1 MWIYQRVTPQKDGT
15 SLIEPYFNRIFEW
28 TLLFYLLE
36 RIALAA
42 LYHPEMMRMDQHQKR
57 YGWELKIYKSQEFW
71 WEKGPQVAISSL
83 AKMESPKSPGAVD
96 GGSASLK
103 IKQGHDDCTTR
114 KTQREVTACLHMFT
128 VHSGEL
134 T

>member
-1 MWIYQRVTPQKDGT
+1 MGIGCNPQKDGT
-15 SLIEPYFNRIFEW
+15 DPYFNRMNR

-42 LYHPEMMRMDQHQKR
+42 LYHPEMMRMGQHQKR

-83 AKMESPKSPGAVD
+83 AKMESPKSPGT
-96 GGSASLK
+96 LME
-103 IKQGHDDCTTR
+103 
-114 KTQREVTACLHMFT
+114 EVLR
-128 VHSGEL
+128 
-134 T
+134 

>member
-1 MWIYQRVTPQKDGT
+1 LPWASLPELVATARIAPATAAAEQADEDLDGGLNNHATGVAPKMGIGCNPKKDGT
-15 SLIEPYFNRIFEW
+15 SSIDPYFNRMNR

-71 WEKGPQVAISSL
+71 
-83 AKMESPKSPGAVD
+83 
-96 GGSASLK
+96 
-103 IKQGHDDCTTR
+103 
-114 KTQREVTACLHMFT
+114 
-128 VHSGEL
+128 
-134 T
+134 